1 MTAVGQTRLID
12 TLPALAV
19 CPLRSNR
26 YQIGA
31 SQRTVAL
38 CQERPN
44 APQQNLPK
52 RVQAIYARAIPRCA
66 ANAKSMPIAP
76 TPALALTGASEET
89 VYELIECLC
98 PLKIHGVATLRYE
111 INLGCRHEAGK
122 DLRQEE
128 WVSGILAANDE
139 KSRRR

>member
-1 MTAVGQTRLID
+1 MSAM
-12 TLPALAV
+12 PPLATQSV
-19 CPLRSNR
+19 PRNEPSRSARNDR
-26 YQIGA
+26 MHR
-31 SQRTVAL
+31 SK
-38 CQERPN
+38 
-44 APQQNLPK
+44 NLPK
-52 RVQAIYARAIPRCA
+52 RVQAIYARAIPRWA

>member
-1 MTAVGQTRLID
+1 MSGDVRLPSR
-12 TLPALAV
+12 THR
-19 CPLRSNR
+19 RSR
-26 YQIGA
+26 H
-31 SQRTVAL
+31 SD
-38 CQERPN
+38 
-44 APQQNLPK
+44 PQVRARNDRMRGGKNLPK
-52 RVQAIYARAIPRCA
+52 RVQAIYALTMRSECQKHADR
-66 ANAKSMPIAP
+66 P

-89 VYELIECLC
+89 IYELIECLC

-111 INLGCRHEAGK
+111 INLCCRHEAGK